1 MKPSIELIRLV
12 AVILITFTH
21 TRNDLQ
27 SGYVFFVVE
36 KLPLLGTAIL
46 SIVSGYL
53 YYTVSQKKRVFIK
66 KIKTLLIP
74 YLIANISILLIVLV
88 TSLLFDYNPL
98 NRLSFDSSIIF
109 EGVFSLNSPPINPPT
124 YFIRDIF
131 IIFSIIS
138 LISHKEYKSLI
149 ILVPVILFGTLLLRL
164 DVAALFIIGL
174 LFGHFKT
181 SINKN
186 LIIIIT
192 SAVLILISIFSPG
205 YLKFPISFLIF
216 ILVIDF
222 EFNFYNTGRFS
233 YLLHLYHSPI
243 MVVSYPILNLLIDNM
258 LLKVFL
264 QIVIAI
270 FFVYLLFVATIKY
283 KRLRILSGGR

>member
-21 TRNDLQ
+21 TRNNLQ

-53 YYTVSQKKRVFIK
+53 YYTVSQKKRIFIK

-74 YLIANISILLIVLV
+74 YLIANISVLLIVLV
-88 TSLLFDYNPL
+88 TSLLFDHNPL

-124 YFIRDIF
+124 YFVRDIF

-149 ILVPVILFGTLLLRL
+149 ILVPMILFGTLLLRL

-174 LFGHFKT
+174 LFGHYKK

-186 LIIIIT
+186 LVITIT
-192 SAVLILISIFSPG
+192 SIVLILISIFSPD

-270 FFVYLLFVATIKY
+270 FFVYLLFIATIKY
-283 KRLRILSGGR
+283 KSLRILSGGR

>member
-27 SGYVFFVVE
+27 SGYIFFAVE
-36 KLPLLGTAIL
+36 KLPTFGTAIL

-53 YYTVSQKKRVFIK
+53 YYSISLKKKIFIK

-74 YLIANISILLIVLV
+74 YLIANISVLIIVLS
-88 TSLLFDYNPL
+88 TISLLDYNPL
-98 NRLSFDSSIIF
+98 NRLSLDSSLIL
-109 EGVFSLNSPPINPPT
+109 EGIFSLNSPPINPPT

-131 IIFSIIS
+131 IIFSVIS
-138 LISHKEYKSLI
+138 LISNKELKSLF
-149 ILVPVILFGTLLLRL
+149 ILIPVILFGTLLLRL
-164 DVAALFIIGL
+164 DIAALFITGL
-174 LFGHFKT
+174 LFGHFKK

-186 LIIIIT
+186 LLISIT
-192 SAVLILISIFSPG
+192 FLVLILISFFLPD

-216 ILVIDF
+216 ILVIDL
-222 EFNFYNTGRFS
+222 EFNFYNTGRYS

-243 MVVSYPILNLLIDNM
+243 MVISYPFLNSFTQNM
-258 LLKVFL
+258 LLIVFL
-264 QIVIAI
+264 QILIAI
-270 FFVYLLFVATIKY
+270 SFSFLLFILTTKV